1 MKKILSVF
9 AAAAVLFGFA
19 SCSGDLHDAE
29 PLQMTKI
36 IGDMNGASADMVV
49 SGTTSTYTFTYDSS
63 WAAWG
68 GGSGK
73 MFFKVLKVWDNWATA
88 GWGPD
93 TETAL
98 VLNGDAV
105 EGKQGGGQAN
115 FACTGLVAGT
125 EYTITSVSEGEKV
138 KVSLTGPEPLPAV
151 DGDLSAINATTM
163 AQVGAYFEIKGGSF
177 GGEGKYNF
185 NKVGNDYVAR
195 AVVTI
200 PSGSK
205 SGWSNDHYAC
215 WGKIGIGDGK
225 TINYADKQW
234 TAGKVALDTPVDLIF
249 LPKDHV
255 NFEID
260 EVIGGTTSEEVTY
273 MIEVRATASGCT
285 IKATKL

>member
-1 MKKILSVF
+1 MKKILSLI
-9 AAAAVLFGFA
+9 AAGVMALGLIG
-19 SCSGDLHDAE
+19 CSGDLHDSE

-36 IGDMNGASADMVV
+36 IGDMNSGSVDMVV

-93 TETAL
+93 AETNL

-115 FACTGLVAGT
+115 FVCTGLVAGT
-125 EYTITSVSEGEKV
+125 EYTITSVSEGDKV
-138 KVSLTGPEPLPAV
+138 KVSLTGPEPLPAE
-151 DGDLSAINATTM
+151 DGDLSAINSTTM

-185 NKVGNDYVAR
+185 NKDGDDYVAR

-200 PSGSK
+200 PSGTAN
-205 SGWSNDHYAC
+205 GWGSDHFAC
-215 WGKIGIGDGK
+215 WGKIGIGDGT
-225 TINYADKQW
+225 TIKYADKQW
-234 TAGKVALDTPVDLIF
+234 NAGMVALDATLDLDF
-249 LPKDHV
+249 SATA

-260 EVIGGTTSEEVTY
+260 DTIGATTTEDVTY
-273 MIEVRATASGCT
+273 IIEVRATASGCT